1 MVGAPGGL
9 AHGPRLPGRV
19 RAQAQRPIRVDPAV
33 PPVPDPVRGLPPA
46 ASPAP
51 SRPARAGRLRRLARV
66 LQPGRDRGVGA
77 ARLPRPALS
86 ARAGALG
93 GLPSARAGRAAG
105 ALRAA
110 HVAGD
115 HARLLGD
122 VPCRPQHRRLERDR
136 RRLRRRDRSRPDRRR
151 RPALRRG
158 VLGGRREGRH
168 LRPGQLPAL
177 RALRAGAALERGM
190 GRSARRPRRRDRL
203 RPAGARRSAA
213 ARPGAAAGARGQGAR
228 GGARLRLGRLPLHR
242 LRARDELERHARGA
256 RVHRR
261 PARLCVAVGCAQR
274 YRDGARRGIQ
284 VRSARAGP
292 AVRAPL
298 TGRLRGGAR
307 ADAAR
312 RRAPVRCR
320 LRPA

>member
-1 MVGAPGGL
+1 MARGYPGAFGRKLNAPYVWIPL
-9 AHGPRLPGRV
+9 CLLFLIPFVDFRRPLRLLHLDLLVLLGFGASHVFFNRGEIGVSVPLVYPVLLYLLV
-19 RAQAQRPIRVDPAV
+19 RI
-33 PPVPDPVRGLPPA
+33 
-46 ASPAP
+46 
-51 SRPARAGRLRRLARV
+51 
-66 LQPGRDRGVGA
+66 
-77 ARLPRPALS
+77 
-86 ARAGALG
+86 ALG

-105 ALRAA
+105 AVRAA

-177 RALRAGAALERGM
+177 RALRAGAALERGV

-203 RPAGARRSAA
+203 RPAGARRPAA
-213 ARPGAAAGARGQGAR
+213 ARPGAAAGPRGQVAR

-261 PARLCVAVGCAQR
+261 PARLCVAVGCAER
-274 YRDGARRGIQ
+274 YRDGPRRGIQ
-284 VRSARAGP
+284 VRSARAGA

-298 TGRLRGGAR
+298 TVRLRGRAR

-312 RRAPVRCR
+312 RRPPVRRR